1 MGFDEMRLIAAST
14 AGALAADPA
23 STTTTPSSPTCTPRF
38 APAPAMTKNE
48 GRTSKI
54 SRSLD
59 DAFAACGAAALR
71 GSTLRCGSKSVV
83 QTATIAAIRA
93 RQHQSDKSEPH
104 SALWHRGG

>member
-23 STTTTPSSPTCTPRF
+23 STTTTPSSPTCTPTF

-48 GRTSKI
+48 GRTSKT
-54 SRSLD
+54 SGLFD
-59 DAFAACGAAALR
+59 GTPAACGAAALS
-71 GSTLRCGSKSVV
+71 GSKLRCARQSVV
-83 QTATIAAIRA
+83 QTATTVATRA
-93 RQHQSDKSEPH
+93 RHRSDKSEPH